1 MAYMSAREMLSGLP
15 VKMAEGGVVSAN
27 QSVLDFINN
36 NPDASAEAIATQIT
50 NSGADLYALADALNI
65 DRSVAQE
72 AYDEANAVNQY
83 YLDAEKRL
91 MAEINADPAAFN
103 AADAYKEI
111 LIADAASERG
121 VNVQGALDAGVARST
136 IDRVFTTPAGSPAYT
151 GPAPTATMS
160 ASVQDYY
167 NTVMADDKIDAAE
180 RLAMQKIATDQGLSY
195 ADIVAAGVDPNILYN
210 TPAVEPI
217 APVVPDPVVPVVPD
231 PFPQTQA
238 PYTAPTVYQ
247 PLPDNT
253 SVYAAGEESL
263 DRTFRDSAPRTEI
276 IDAYGG
282 LVNFDYSPGA
292 SLTSATGSGYNFTP
306 PTVTSR
312 PRSLMGADQ
321 LGRYT
326 GGRSAA
332 DLRQLTTGLGNG
344 RTYSDYAGV
353 LQNPGSYSG
362 GLSKSQLYSRMRGL
376 DYQLDAAAA
385 ADRQASTTRGNIN
398 AYLAANPDIAASYA
412 SQKDRLGAQSLE
424 QFARNHYNTTG
435 RAEMA
440 ANKRGDFILVESTG
454 GGGVDPLPRIDYGS
468 GLALGS
474 GMGGYEGEGEDYST
488 SNFTKAMEL
497 GKAGRVLRPFAQGGP
512 VKKPQG
518 FADGGTA
525 AADLEALDPT
535 DPLFITETVQE
546 VNPDMV
552 KREIPPFVF
561 DGVERPTGQEASKNM
576 LENILSGAGK
586 IPESVANYF
595 VRPDETG
602 GPSLVSPRQ
611 VGSDV
616 AALGGAMKEG
626 LKEDP
631 VGFALDVLP
640 VTGEIRSGMDVDK
653 FSTMA
658 NEARA
663 AGDTKAADLYQQIVT
678 LSAAGAVPLLGMGAR
693 AGRRAA
699 INAAEEAIKKGSV
712 TEASKLLNDL
722 DPSVKY
728 EGMRDATVQRLKD
741 KGIMSD
747 EELRIAELDGYAEDP
762 KFTYSID
769 DSGSNSS
776 YITLKKTTDY
786 DEEYGVLDSDE
797 YTIRF
802 SDHSLPSQ
810 YSFDRN
816 MYNVSNDYLD
826 ETINGK
832 SLEDAID
839 YVDRLVPATE
849 SAKMLD
855 EVDVANAPRLEL
867 PEIGRPVRA
876 SEYTPAE
883 FKAITRNMHA
893 HQADVTTPA
902 EMVARA
908 ERIEPGFQ
916 TAIRSITDDLGLIK
930 SETFGVKQVK
940 SLENKLKRGYELGTV
955 TDPIRTRI
963 LINTAQE
970 ADEVVDRI
978 TQIMPLQDRGVQQH
992 TTSGYFDRKLNV
1004 MYTDANGE
1012 KLLGEIQ
1019 ITTPEMLEAVESTGH
1034 RLYEV
1039 ERALTE
1045 RYGEIIPTTHIRRFE
1060 NMQRAQKELYQ
1071 GVAERVD
1078 PSIVNSIQI
1087 KPKKDLVDTSTTTP
1101 TTQKKRVTETQR
1113 EAWRETN
1120 KGNFRQKQTPELALA
1135 AEKLGKGEITIADY
1149 AKEVKRLRPIEPF
1162 TSVPKTS
1169 TFEEIASALNK
1180 DQVDK
1185 GLIGLDKEIADGT
1198 PVGSRLDIPAYNK
1211 YDTWV
1216 VSVHAG
1222 TGVSGKSLGYGKV
1235 AVLDNVSFNSNP
1247 NAAYGV
1253 ATGSKDKAPFARM
1266 NGKWRNVD
1274 PEAARKQAEEYLT
1287 DPDWVQVGMNP
1298 YRHSFFYDKATGQ
1311 PLASADEVIQIGPLV
1326 LARNSKTR
1334 PLESSEHAIKNPKK
1348 GQPTHFKKGGSIER
1362 VYNEQ
1367 TYI

>member
-1 MAYMSAREMLSGLP
+1 MGKLG
-15 VKMAEGGVVSAN
+15 EGV
-27 QSVLDFINN
+27 
-36 NPDASAEAIATQIT
+36 T
-50 NSGADLYALADALNI
+50 
-65 DRSVAQE
+65 
-72 AYDEANAVNQY
+72 
-83 YLDAEKRL
+83 
-91 MAEINADPAAFN
+91 
-103 AADAYKEI
+103 
-111 LIADAASERG
+111 
-121 VNVQGALDAGVARST
+121 AG
-136 IDRVFTTPAGSPAYT
+136 
-151 GPAPTATMS
+151 
-160 ASVQDYY
+160 
-167 NTVMADDKIDAAE
+167 
-180 RLAMQKIATDQGLSY
+180 
-195 ADIVAAGVDPNILYN
+195 
-210 TPAVEPI
+210 
-217 APVVPDPVVPVVPD
+217 
-231 PFPQTQA
+231 
-238 PYTAPTVYQ
+238 
-247 PLPDNT
+247 
-253 SVYAAGEESL
+253 
-263 DRTFRDSAPRTEI
+263 
-276 IDAYGG
+276 
-282 LVNFDYSPGA
+282 
-292 SLTSATGSGYNFTP
+292 
-306 PTVTSR
+306 
-312 PRSLMGADQ
+312 
-321 LGRYT
+321 
-326 GGRSAA
+326 
-332 DLRQLTTGLGNG
+332 
-344 RTYSDYAGV
+344 
-353 LQNPGSYSG
+353 
-362 GLSKSQLYSRMRGL
+362 
-376 DYQLDAAAA
+376 
-385 ADRQASTTRGNIN
+385 IN
-398 AYLAANPDIAASYA
+398 AYNEN
-412 SQKDRLGAQSLE
+412 KDSLGPIP
-424 QFARNHYNTTG
+424 G
-435 RAEMA
+435 M
-440 ANKRGDFILVESTG
+440 
-454 GGGVDPLPRIDYGS
+454 IDYGMEQYNE
-468 GLALGS
+468 LDPATQFALGNALTVGEVVPIGKVA
-474 GMGGYEGEGEDYST
+474 GM
-488 SNFTKAMEL
+488 A
-497 GKAGRVLRPFAQGGP
+497 
-512 VKKPQG
+512 
-518 FADGGTA
+518 
-525 AADLEALDPT
+525 
-535 DPLFITETVQE
+535 
-546 VNPDMV
+546 
-552 KREIPPFVF
+552 KR
-561 DGVERPTGQEASKNM
+561 
-576 LENILSGAGK
+576 GA
-586 IPESVANYF
+586 
-595 VRPDETG
+595 
-602 GPSLVSPRQ
+602 
-611 VGSDV
+611 
-616 AALGGAMKEG
+616 
-626 LKEDP
+626 
-631 VGFALDVLP
+631 
-640 VTGEIRSGMDVDK
+640 
-653 FSTMA
+653 
-658 NEARA
+658 
-663 AGDTKAADLYQQIVT
+663 
-678 LSAAGAVPLLGMGAR
+678 
-693 AGRRAA
+693 
-699 INAAEEAIKKGSV
+699 
-712 TEASKLLNDL
+712 
-722 DPSVKY
+722 
-728 EGMRDATVQRLKD
+728 
-741 KGIMSD
+741 
-747 EELRIAELDGYAEDP
+747 
-762 KFTYSID
+762 
-769 DSGSNSS
+769 
-776 YITLKKTTDY
+776 
-786 DEEYGVLDSDE
+786 
-797 YTIRF
+797 
-802 SDHSLPSQ
+802 
-810 YSFDRN
+810 
-816 MYNVSNDYLD
+816 
-826 ETINGK
+826 
-832 SLEDAID
+832 
-839 YVDRLVPATE
+839 

-855 EVDVANAPRLEL
+855 EVDAVNAPRLEL

-916 TAIRSITDDLGLIK
+916 TAIRNITDDLGLIK

-1101 TTQKKRVTETQR
+1101 TTQKKKRVTETQR

-1169 TFEEIASALNK
+1169 SFEEIASALDKNK
-1180 DQVDK
+1180 VDK

-1253 ATGSKDKAPFARM
+1253 ATGNKVKTPFARM

-1334 PLESSEHAIKNPKK
+1334 PLESSEHALKNPKK